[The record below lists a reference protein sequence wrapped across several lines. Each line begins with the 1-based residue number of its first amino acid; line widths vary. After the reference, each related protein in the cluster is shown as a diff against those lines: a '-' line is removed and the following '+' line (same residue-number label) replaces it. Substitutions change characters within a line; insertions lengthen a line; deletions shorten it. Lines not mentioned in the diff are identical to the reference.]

1 MKRIICMCLF
11 AVLALPTWSPA
22 AAIGPARVSYVEGDI
37 LFRAPDSDEWLP
49 ATVNTPLDEGD
60 AIWCADDGRVVTGRI
75 RYRVCDDPRR
85 PGGYR
90 QAPAG
95 DGPHAALGVGD

>member
-22 AAIGPARVSYVEGDI
+22 AAIGPARVRYVEGGI

-60 AIWCADDGRVVTGRI
+60 AVWCPEDTRTEIQLPDGSIVRL
-75 RYRVCDDPRR
+75 D
-85 PGGYR
+85 GGS
-90 QAPAG
+90 QLDLLANE
-95 DGPHAALGVGD
+95 DGFVHLHLRGE